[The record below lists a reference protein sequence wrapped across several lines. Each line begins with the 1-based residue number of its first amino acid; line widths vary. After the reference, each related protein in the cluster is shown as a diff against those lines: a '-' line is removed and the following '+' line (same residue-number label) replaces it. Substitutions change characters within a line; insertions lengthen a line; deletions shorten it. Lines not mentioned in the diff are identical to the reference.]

1 MCDPESLSW
10 CVFARP
16 HQDFISKSWNYRRR
30 GEINDLSELL
40 HGIDSESMVEP
51 IRHPCVPMAGTAVF
65 ERFHF
70 ESKLW
75 ESAAKF
81 RSGHLAIVSEEPIR
95 EPIFDGVGMWT
106 PPQKQPKPVAK
117 VRRVWDLDHQ
127 QPPGAQSQQFAA
139 RGRGTDERFHRI
151 HWIPALSKRAVISSA
166 FPIRLSFSREYS
178 VQVSMAVTCK
188 PQLERTNG
196 MTPAP
201 APRSR

>member
-127 QPPGAQSQQFAA
+127 QPPGAQQTMNLLQQHLGLGYVFQDIKKGQQVTAI
-139 RGRGTDERFHRI
+139 RRQRQRNGRKVPPYPLDSGAIETRRNLVSVPHSI
-151 HWIPALSKRAVISSA
+151 VI
-166 FPIRLSFSREYS
+166 L
-178 VQVSMAVTCK
+178 
-188 PQLERTNG
+188 
-196 MTPAP
+196 
-201 APRSR
+201 